1 MNKYLLVP
9 WLIARRDQHSLVYRA
24 TLHSIDL
31 SIYLYYYELGLRW
44 SDLLG
49 HYCTLTFKMT
59 STATESE
66 VTIQLNE
73 RQIYDL
79 EWLEDC
85 YKKVR
90 FPNPKCEDFLTEINK
105 TLSNKIRGDFFN
117 NYNMYRFFS

>member
-1 MNKYLLVP
+1 M
-9 WLIARRDQHSLVYRA
+9 
-24 TLHSIDL
+24 
-31 SIYLYYYELGLRW
+31 
-44 SDLLG
+44 G

-59 STATESE
+59 STTATESE

-105 TLSNKIRGDFFN
+105 TLSNKIRGDFFKL
-117 NYNMYRFFS
+117 F

>member
-1 MNKYLLVP
+1 M
-9 WLIARRDQHSLVYRA
+9 
-24 TLHSIDL
+24 
-31 SIYLYYYELGLRW
+31 
-44 SDLLG
+44 G

-59 STATESE
+59 STASESE

-105 TLSNKIRGDFFN
+105 TLSNKIRGIF
-117 NYNMYRFFS
+117 